1 MFEQFISDE
10 FKMAQDLFNKYKD
23 REPQLGHRAL
33 RMELNNMYQIHNTQK
48 EIEIVNYYNQL
59 YKQYKGANK

>member
-23 REPQLGHRAL
+23 DEPQLSYRGL
-33 RMELNNMYQIHNTQK
+33 RIELKDMYQINDTQK
-48 EIEIVNYYNQL
+48 QIRIVNYYKQL
-59 YKQYKGANK
+59 YKQYKGENE

>member
-23 REPQLGHRAL
+23 DEPQLTHRGL
-33 RMELNNMYQIHNTQK
+33 RIEVKDMYQINDTQK
-48 EIEIVNYYNQL
+48 QIRIVNYYNEL
-59 YKQYKGANK
+59 YKQYKGENV